1 MRNRRFK
8 RRINQLDGSGDQ
20 EETSDR
26 RKRLKTAA
34 ERWEE
39 EKQSLRK
46 MRLKMAAQRSL
57 RKNERTGSAA
67 APLKIERQTTPT
79 RTGTERA
86 KSTDDI
92 HPKGMQR
99 VTVVISLPK
108 RKKKKRI
115 IVEDSQE
122 SVAETSPPKQVTEAT
137 EPEQRVA
144 VKPVAYP
151 EPKVIIKK
159 SDTMHLQAHE
169 SQDEDVADSNVDQ
182 EMSQMLHSTKEIMP
196 AESSPS
202 LVLDQSFSY
211 SSLAES
217 FPQTQT
223 SAMEFTYR
231 CDPPKI
237 NANDLPKEGVVYREP
252 FYGNPS
258 DVPRFPTV
266 FADKEFKLPTVGLSA
281 LKEFQS
287 VYTTSIP
294 EEAHVSIR
302 SWSPS
307 QNPPSFKQV
316 QDWMQTEE
324 YAKYKPKKQQQQ
336 QDSKTQLQHPS
347 YSNTFNF
354 KFSASKP
361 VNKVKRI
368 RDYIDYFSLEIHV
381 NTRDQ
386 LLPDPGLDAVQLI
399 FWCLQTEDT
408 RVPSNGYQEGFYIGV
423 IAIKDFDISRIGIC
437 NSRLVV
443 DYADTE
449 EQLFSLLIEKIRYY
463 DPDMLVGY
471 EVQNASWGYLIERGA
486 QLGYHLVDE
495 LSRVMTTTD
504 TIKRDRWGYQ
514 KASVYR
520 VTGRH
525 VLNVWRMM
533 KSELTLTSYT
543 FENIAFN
550 LLHDRVPHYS
560 HATRTSWYTKGPA
573 VLKYRLFKYYMKR
586 VQLNL
591 DMLDASQVVSRTCES
606 ARVYGID
613 FYAVISRGSQYN
625 VESIMFR
632 IAKPENFVLITPSR
646 AQVSSQRS
654 LEILP
659 LIMEPT
665 TQFYSSPMVVLDFQS
680 LYPSIM
686 IAYNYWYVLFRE
698 LGMLTELFSS
708 YSTCLGRI
716 RKPGETSR
724 FGVLPSFEPDDGL
737 LDALKD
743 YINGNPAQTSNNAWQ
758 KLTTQLVSPN
768 GIMFV
773 KPEIRK
779 SLLAKMLSELLDTR
793 VMIKRAMK
801 DYKEDPVSA
810 VHSRKE
816 GGIVM

>member
-1 MRNRRFK
+1 MR
-8 RRINQLDGSGDQ
+8 S
-20 EETSDR
+20 
-26 RKRLKTAA
+26 AA

-46 MRLKMAAQRSL
+46 MRLKMATLRSL
-57 RKNERTGSAA
+57 RKEERTASVPPSPP
-67 APLKIERQTTPT
+67 PLPPKVERPVTP
-79 RTGTERA
+79 A
-86 KSTDDI
+86 KDKMKRVKSIDDI

-108 RKKKKRI
+108 RRKKKKKKVI
-115 IVEDSQE
+115 EDSEE
-122 SVAETSPPKQVTEAT
+122 SAAEASPPKQAVEAT
-137 EPEQRVA
+137 EPEQHLTHA
-144 VKPVAYP
+144 EPAPYP
-151 EPKVIIKK
+151 EPKVIIKQHHRAGQARK
-159 SDTMHLQAHE
+159 RNEEDVVLDSLVDPETSDTFQY
-169 SQDEDVADSNVDQ
+169 
-182 EMSQMLHSTKEIMP
+182 KKIK
-196 AESSPS
+196 PS
-202 LVLDQSFSY
+202 LL
-211 SSLAES
+211 ER

-223 SAMEFTYR
+223 ITQEFTYR

-237 NANDLPKEGVVYREP
+237 NADDLPKQGVVYREP
-252 FYGNPS
+252 FYSNPS
-258 DVPRFPTV
+258 DVPHFPIV
-266 FADKEFKLPTVGLSA
+266 FAEKEFRLPTVGLAA

-287 VYTTSIP
+287 VHKTFIP
-294 EEAHVSIR
+294 EEAHSAIKA
-302 SWSPS
+302 WSPS

-316 QDWMQTEE
+316 QDWVQTEE
-324 YAKYKPKKQQQQ
+324 YAKLKPKQQQQ
-336 QDSKTQLQHPS
+336 HDSKTQLQHPT

-386 LLPDPGLDAVQLI
+386 LLPDPERDAVQLI
-399 FWCLQTEDT
+399 FWCLQTEDL
-408 RVPSNGYQEGFYIGV
+408 RIPSNGYQEGLYLGV
-423 IAIKDFDISRIGIC
+423 IAMKDFDISRIGVC

-471 EVQNASWGYLIERGA
+471 EVQKASWGYLVERGA
-486 QLGYHLVDE
+486 QLGYHLLDE
-495 LSRVMTTTD
+495 LSRVVTTTEN
-504 TIKRDRWGYQ
+504 IKRDQWGYQ

-525 VLNVWRMM
+525 MLNVWRMM

-543 FENIAFN
+543 FENIAYN
-550 LLHDRVPHYS
+550 LLHDRVPHYA
-560 HATRTSWYTKGPA
+560 HATLTSWYTKGSA

-659 LIMEPT
+659 LIMEPIS
-665 TQFYSSPMVVLDFQS
+665 QFYSSPMVVLDFQS

-686 IAYNYWYVLFRE
+686 IAYNYWYVCCAAF
-698 LGMLTELFSS
+698 FFFVV
-708 YSTCLGRI
+708 
-716 RKPGETSR
+716 SR
-724 FGVLPSFEPDDGL
+724 DVD
-737 LDALKD
+737 
-743 YINGNPAQTSNNAWQ
+743 
-758 KLTTQLVSPN
+758 
-768 GIMFV
+768 
-773 KPEIRK
+773 
-779 SLLAKMLSELLDTR
+779 
-793 VMIKRAMK
+793 
-801 DYKEDPVSA
+801 
-810 VHSRKE
+810 
-816 GGIVM
+816 